1 MSKNRMLPGP
11 SFGVWSLPGRVTYEF
26 VKREGKM
33 SGATTVRILLGMLIG
48 AVAGVGLMFLQ
59 PVPLQPGDILGVKL
73 SSGETKRFT
82 VEAAVVT
89 PEDSKAG
96 TRNPEGELLVAGLQ
110 PEDALSSTQAKGL
123 AATGLT
129 LKKRGSMA
137 SVEVMPAVT
146 QVFYVIGQL
155 FIKLLKMLIIPLIV
169 ATVLVGVAG
178 LGDLRRMGRLG
189 KQTLTV
195 YIGTMLV
202 AATIGLLLVALI
214 DPGSGLNWPIEDGDQ
229 PTPTVSELVLRVVPE
244 NPIGAMAQLDV
255 IGILFFTILVGIAIL
270 KLGKRRAAPVF
281 NFFESLNDIV
291 YVLIGWVM
299 RTAPL
304 GVGALIAYFVG
315 IQVPEYVGMLLQ
327 SLGKF
332 ALCVVLGL
340 LAHFLF
346 LTMLVAFV
354 GKYRPG
360 RFLSGMSPAIATAL
374 GTDSSSATMPV
385 TMTCVRNVGV
395 PKRIAG
401 FVVPV
406 GATANMDGTA
416 LYEATAALFFTQAYG
431 TDLSFGQQ
439 ILVVFTAV
447 AAAVGAAGIPSAGL
461 VTMALVLTAVG
472 LPLKGIALL
481 FAIDRPLDMM
491 RTVVNVY
498 GDGVTS
504 RLVQTW
510 NPDIKPDEDDL
521 ATAYEQVEPAA
532 SYGD

>member
-1 MSKNRMLPGP
+1 MA
-11 SFGVWSLPGRVTYEF
+11 
-26 VKREGKM
+26 
-33 SGATTVRILLGMLIG
+33 GATTGRILLGMLLG
-48 AVAGVGLMFLQ
+48 AIVGVALMYLQ
-59 PVPLQPGDILGVKL
+59 PVPLQPGDVVEVSLAG
-73 SSGETKRFT
+73 GETERIT
-82 VEAAVVT
+82 VASAIVAPGDAT
-89 PEDSKAG
+89 AG
-96 TRNPEGELLVAGLQ
+96 TRNTEGEVQVAGLQ
-110 PEDALSSTQAKGL
+110 TADALAAVQAQGL
-123 AATGLT
+123 PATGLS
-129 LKKRGSMA
+129 LKERGSMA
-137 SVEVMPAVT
+137 SVDVMPPIT

-189 KQTLTV
+189 KQTLFV
-195 YIGTMLV
+195 YVGTMLV
-202 AATIGLLLVALI
+202 AATIGLILVALI
-214 DPGSGLNWPIEDGDQ
+214 GPGSGLNWPIEDGDQ
-229 PTPTVSELVLRVVPE
+229 PTPTVSELILRVVPD
-244 NPIGAMAQLDV
+244 NPIAAMAQLDV
-255 IGILFFTILVGIAIL
+255 IGVLFFTILVGIAIL

-281 NFFESLNDIV
+281 NFFEALNDIV
-291 YVLIGWVM
+291 YVLVGWVM
-299 RTAPL
+299 WTAPL

-340 LAHFLF
+340 VTQFLL
-346 LTMLVAFV
+346 LTLLVAFV

-360 RFLSGMSPAIATAL
+360 RFISAMSPAIATAL

-395 PKRIAG
+395 SKRIAG

-416 LYEATAALFFTQAYG
+416 LYEATAALFFAQAYG
-431 TDLSFGQQ
+431 IDLSFGQE
-439 ILVVFTAV
+439 ILVVITSV
-447 AAAVGAAGIPSAGL
+447 VAAVGAAGIPSAGL

-472 LPLKGIALL
+472 LPLEGIALL

-510 NPDIKPDEDDL
+510 NPDIKPEEDDL
-521 ATAYEQVEPAA
+521 ATAYEEVEPSAA
-532 SYGD
+532 HGD

>member
-1 MSKNRMLPGP
+1 MA
-11 SFGVWSLPGRVTYEF
+11 
-26 VKREGKM
+26 
-33 SGATTVRILLGMLIG
+33 GATTGRILFGMLVG
-48 AVAGVGLMFLQ
+48 AIVGVALMFLQ
-59 PVPLQPGDILGVKL
+59 PVPLQPRDIVEVSL
-73 SSGETKRFT
+73 SSGETERVTIAAT
-82 VEAAVVT
+82 VVGADDA
-89 PEDSKAG
+89 KAG
-96 TRNPEGELLVAGLQ
+96 TRNEEGELLVAGLQ
-110 PEDALSSTQAKGL
+110 PAEALAALQAQGL
-123 AATGLT
+123 PATGLKLT
-129 LKKRGSMA
+129 ERGSMA
-137 SVEVMPAVT
+137 SVEVMPPIT
-146 QVFYVIGQL
+146 QVFYVVGQL

-169 ATVLVGVAG
+169 ATVLVGIAG

-189 KQTLTV
+189 KQTLFV
-195 YIGTMLV
+195 YVGTMVV
-202 AATIGLLLVALI
+202 AATIGLALVAILR
-214 DPGSGLNWPIEDGDQ
+214 PGAGLNWPIEGGNQ

-244 NPIGAMAQLDV
+244 NAIAAMAQLDV
-255 IGILFFTILVGIAIL
+255 IGVLFFTILIGIAVL

-291 YVLIGWVM
+291 YVLVGWVM
-299 RTAPL
+299 WTAPL

-340 LAHFLF
+340 LAQFLF
-346 LTMLVAFV
+346 LTLLVAFV

-360 RFLSGMSPAIATAL
+360 RFISGMSPAIATAL

-395 PKRIAG
+395 SKRIAG

-416 LYEATAALFFTQAYG
+416 LYEATAALFFAQAYG
-431 TDLSFGQQ
+431 TNLSFGQEVL
-439 ILVVFTAV
+439 IVFTAV

-472 LPLKGIALL
+472 LPLEGIALL

-510 NPDIKPDEDDL
+510 NPDIKPEEDDL
-521 ATAYEQVEPAA
+521 ATEYEEVVPAA
-532 SYGD
+532 SHGD

>member
-1 MSKNRMLPGP
+1 MA
-11 SFGVWSLPGRVTYEF
+11 
-26 VKREGKM
+26 
-33 SGATTVRILLGMLIG
+33 GATTGRILFGMLVGAIIG
-48 AVAGVGLMFLQ
+48 VALMYVQ
-59 PVPLQPGDILGVKL
+59 PVPLQPGDVVELQLTSGTTEQATVADTVV
-73 SSGETKRFT
+73 SSTDPR
-82 VEAAVVT
+82 
-89 PEDSKAG
+89 AG
-96 TRNPEGELLVAGLQ
+96 TLGEDGKLIVAGLQ
-110 PEDALSSTQAKGL
+110 AAEAL
-123 AATGLT
+123 AAVRDSGVAAAALT
-129 LKKRGSMA
+129 LKERASMA
-137 SVEVMPAVT
+137 SVQVMPPIT

-155 FIKLLKMLIIPLIV
+155 FIKLLKMLIVPLII

-189 KQTLTV
+189 KHTILI
-195 YIGTMLV
+195 YFGTMLV
-202 AATIGLLLVALI
+202 AATIGLLFVALI
-214 DPGSGLNWPIEDGDQ
+214 RPGSGLDWPIEDGDQ
-229 PTPTVSELVLRVVPE
+229 PTPTVSDLILRVVPD
-244 NPIGAMAQLDV
+244 NPVAAMAQLDV

-270 KLGKRRAAPVF
+270 KLGKHRAAPVF

-291 YVLIGWVM
+291 YVLVGWVM
-299 RTAPL
+299 WTAPL

-340 LAHFLF
+340 VTQFLL
-346 LTMLVAFV
+346 LTLLVATL
-354 GKYRPG
+354 GKYSPT
-360 RFLSGMSPAIATAL
+360 RFVAGMSPAIATAL

-395 PKRIAG
+395 SKRIAG

-416 LYEATAALFFTQAYG
+416 LYEATAALFFAQAYG
-431 TDLSFGQQ
+431 INLSFGQEV
-439 ILVVFTAV
+439 LVVFTAV

-472 LPLKGIALL
+472 LPLEGIALL

-498 GDGVTS
+498 GDGVAS

-510 NPDIKPDEDDL
+510 NPDIKPEEDDI
-521 ATAYEQVEPAA
+521 ATAYEEIEPAA
-532 SYGD
+532 AHGD